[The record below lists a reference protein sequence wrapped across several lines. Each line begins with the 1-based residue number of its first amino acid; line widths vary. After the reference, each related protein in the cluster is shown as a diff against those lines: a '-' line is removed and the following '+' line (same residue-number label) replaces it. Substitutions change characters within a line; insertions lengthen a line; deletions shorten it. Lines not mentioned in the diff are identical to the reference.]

1 MKKEP
6 KITGAREAKEPADD
20 PVATAILDLL
30 AERGSGPAANAPEV
44 ARAIAKA
51 RARPGDP
58 PNQWRRYLPAVKQ
71 QALNLARK
79 GRIVMLRKG
88 KPLDP
93 FQPVKGLIRLAL
105 PGDPGS

>member
-6 KITGAREAKEPADD
+6 KATVGREAEEPADD
-20 PVATAILDLL
+20 PVATAILDMLD
-30 AERGSGPAANAPEV
+30 ERGSGRAVTAPEV

-58 PNQWRRYLPAVKQ
+58 PDQWRRTLPAVKQ

-105 PGDPGS
+105 PAEPDQ